1 MPKIVDHDQRR
12 EEIALKAAGVFL
24 EFGYKELGMRQ
35 LCSHLNMSK
44 SAVYH
49 YYKSKDELFK
59 AATEAIVRHD
69 GGNLSELPLAVE
81 ATTEQKIENFVQIFQ
96 AIESRHFQEM
106 KLVFD
111 YIDVI
116 GQDAVAQDPSMAI
129 ANEKYQQLIA
139 RYVDE
144 KNALPLFSILIGLL
158 THQTLCGGTLET
170 DHVRSVVSKQIDK

>member
-69 GGNLSELPLAVE
+69 GGNLADLPLAVD
-81 ATTEQKIENFVQIFQ
+81 ATAGQKIENFFGETMQNDIGSAPKAHSITSPFQ
-96 AIESRHFQEM
+96 LASEGQLKANINP
-106 KLVFD
+106 KL
-111 YIDVI
+111 
-116 GQDAVAQDPSMAI
+116 AS
-129 ANEKYQQLIA
+129 
-139 RYVDE
+139 
-144 KNALPLFSILIGLL
+144 
-158 THQTLCGGTLET
+158 
-170 DHVRSVVSKQIDK
+170 

>member
-1 MPKIVDHDQRR
+1 MPKIVDHDKRR

-69 GGNLSELPLAVE
+69 SGNLAELPLAAN
-81 ATTEQKIENFVQIFQ
+81 ATTKQKIENFIYIFQ

-116 GQDAVAQDPSMAI
+116 GQDAVAQDASIEI
-129 ANEKYQQLIA
+129 ANTKYQQLIA
-139 RYVDE
+139 QYIDKE
-144 KNALPLFSILIGLL
+144 SALELYSILIGLL
-158 THQTLCGGTLET
+158 THQTLCGGKLEINYI
-170 DHVRSVVSKQIDK
+170 RSVVSKYLNK

>member
-69 GGNLSELPLAVE
+69 SGNLADLPLAAD
-81 ATTEQKIENFVQIFQ
+81 ATIEQKIENFVYIFQ

-116 GQDAVAQDPSMAI
+116 GQEAVAEDASIEI
-129 ANEKYQQLIA
+129 ANNKYQQLLAQYIDA
-139 RYVDE
+139 E
-144 KNALPLFSILIGLL
+144 NAVELYSILIGLL
-158 THQTLCGGTLET
+158 THQTLCGGKLEPE
-170 DHVRSVVSKQIDK
+170 HVRSVASKYLA

>member
-69 GGNLSELPLAVE
+69 SGNLADLPLAVD
-81 ATTEQKIENFVQIFQ
+81 ATTEQKIENFVHIFQ

-116 GQDAVAQDPSMAI
+116 GQEAVAEDASIEI
-129 ANEKYQQLIA
+129 ANNKYQQLLAQYIDA
-139 RYVDE
+139 E
-144 KNALPLFSILIGLL
+144 NAIELYSILIGLL
-158 THQTLCGGTLET
+158 THQTLCGGQLEPEY
-170 DHVRSVVSKQIDK
+170 VRSLASKYLA